1 KKKTPS
7 NTYSYIHVMPDRAWK
22 GRKKIPGE
30 HRSHIAPK
38 RGNAATFINRNL
50 GHLPAL
56 PSPTDSQTTMTLIC
70 AAECRS

>member
-1 KKKTPS
+1 VNYLMIVTLF
-7 NTYSYIHVMPDRAWK
+7 IRASGCK
-22 GRKKIPGE
+22 GRTKIPGE

-38 RGNAATFINRNL
+38 RGNAATVINRNL

-56 PSPTDSQTTMTLIC
+56 PGPTDSQTTMTLIC